1 MERRNLVV
9 YAAAFV
15 LMLVAGGVLVVAGR
29 HFLNSF
35 SVLWTSI
42 ALSIAAILA
51 AAASVLLPRR

>member
-1 MERRNLVV
+1 MSRVSLLV

-29 HFLNSF
+29 HFLSSF

-42 ALSIAAILA
+42 AFSIAAIVA